1 MLVLVGAAR
10 VDGGR
15 YLMVDGCGFY
25 ADGFLHI
32 HVIIIQMSVTRALLE
47 LDGDRSR
54 EPISLV

>member
-1 MLVLVGAAR
+1 M
-10 VDGGR
+10 DGGR
-15 YLMVDGCGFY
+15 YLMVNGCGFY